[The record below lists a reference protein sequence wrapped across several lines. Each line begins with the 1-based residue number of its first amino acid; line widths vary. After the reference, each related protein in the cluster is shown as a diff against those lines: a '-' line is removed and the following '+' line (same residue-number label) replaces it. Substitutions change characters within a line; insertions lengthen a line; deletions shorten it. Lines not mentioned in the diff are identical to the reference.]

1 MAELKTRQTEAS
13 VKDSVAA
20 LPDAAVRADCQAL
33 IDLLQAAT
41 GAPPRLW
48 GPSIIGFGLAKL
60 TYASG
65 RELEWMRCGFS
76 PRKGKISLYLSLD
89 IRKQE
94 PYLAKL
100 GKHSTGKSCLYIK
113 RMADVDQGILK
124 QLVEACLRG
133 SCG

>member
-13 VKDSVAA
+13 VKDFVAA
-20 LPDAAVRADCQAL
+20 LPDATVRGDCQAL

-41 GAPPRLW
+41 GAPPKLW
-48 GPSIIGFGLAKL
+48 GPSIIGFGVAKL

-76 PRKGKISLYLSLD
+76 PRKGKISLYLSFD

-94 PYLAKL
+94 PLLAKL
-100 GKHSTGKSCLYIK
+100 GKHSTGKGCLYIK

-124 QLVEACLRG
+124 QLVEACLGG
-133 SCG
+133 SCD